1 MRHALCVYPETAEAL
16 AGAPQEFDLE
26 LQSFGL
32 AGVRSP
38 RDWRWEPW
46 LERFASLGLAWSR
59 GMDAAGPAQ

>member
-32 AGVRSP
+32 RGVRSP
-38 RDWRWEPW
+38 RSGGGGPPSTPRWPAGI
-46 LERFASLGLAWSR
+46 RT
-59 GMDAAGPAQ
+59 AAGTCTVRSWT